1 MLHDILSTAPAL
13 VATVKT
19 LLLDRPELAIFAA
32 LIVGYAIGSIKLGPF
47 QLGGVAGT
55 LLAALVI
62 GQVGVVIDP
71 SLQRFMFTLFIY
83 ALGFSVAPQFFA
95 SVDRTTWTWTLLVIV
110 EVVLIIVVV
119 FVAAYLFKLDVGTA
133 SGLLAGAATESA
145 LVGTAS
151 EAIGRL
157 GLSPAA
163 TQAFQANVATSYALC
178 YIFGLITIVLF
189 ASQAAP
195 KLLGIDLRKDARR
208 VLAQLGGADQNLDSD
223 QSQSFPLLVSRG
235 FGVTA
240 ASGKTVA
247 AVEAELDGDATIESV
262 QRGDGQIPVTGALL
276 LNEGDEVAI
285 SGLRKALARAA
296 RVIGPELGDPA
307 AVKFIVETRD
317 VVLTRRPMHGSA
329 MADVI
334 KFLRTSNCHGVYL
347 AGITR
352 MERILPLL
360 PGSKV
365 RLGDVLRLFGKPEDV
380 ARAAGLLGE
389 ANAPDNVTDFVYLG
403 GGLVIGVL
411 IGMVTVPFAGA
422 SLSLGSAGALLS
434 GLAFGWLRSL
444 RPTFGKFPPAATQI
458 LKDLGLSVYIA
469 SIGLTS
475 APSILALLEQRG
487 WELPIAAIFLSLLPP
502 LASLYIGRY
511 LLHIEPA
518 ILCGAVA
525 GQHASTPA
533 INATEAIAGNSV
545 PVIGYT
551 VTYAIANIL
560 LPLLGPIFVAA
571 FAATHTI
578 AP

>member
-1 MLHDILSTAPAL
+1 MLHSLFTA
-13 VATVKT
+13 
-19 LLLDRPELAIFAA
+19 RPELAIFGA
-32 LIVGYAIGSIKLGPF
+32 LILGYAIGAVKVGPF

-62 GQVGVVIDP
+62 GQIGVHIDP

-95 SVDRTTWTWTLLVIV
+95 SVDRMTWTWTLLVIV
-110 EVVLIIVVV
+110 EVVLIIIVV

-133 SGLLAGAATESA
+133 SGLLAGAGTESA

-163 TQAFQANVATSYALC
+163 TQALQANVASAYALC

-189 ASQAAP
+189 TSQAAP
-195 KLLGIDLRKDARR
+195 KLLGIDLREDARR

-223 QSQSFPLLVSRG
+223 QSHSFPSLVSRG
-235 FGVTA
+235 FRVTA

-247 AVEAELDGDATIESV
+247 TVEAELDGDATIESV
-262 QRGDGQIPVTGALL
+262 RRGDGQIPATGGIL
-276 LNEGDEVAI
+276 LNKDDEVAV
-285 SGLRKALARAA
+285 SGLRTALAGASH
-296 RVIGPELGDPA
+296 VIGPELGDPT

-317 VVLTRRPMHGSA
+317 VVLTHRPMHGSTL
-329 MADVI
+329 ADII
-334 KFLRTSNCHGVYL
+334 KFLRTSDCRGVYL

-352 MERILPLL
+352 MERVLPPL
-360 PGSKV
+360 PDFRV

-380 ARAAGLLGE
+380 ARAAHLLGE
-389 ANAPDNVTDFVYLG
+389 AKVPDNVTDFVYLG
-403 GGLVIGVL
+403 GGLVIGIL

-422 SLSLGSAGALLS
+422 SLSMGSAGALLS

-458 LKDLGLSVYIA
+458 LKDLGLSVFIA

-475 APSILALLEQRG
+475 APSILALLEKRG

-511 LLHIEPA
+511 LLHIEPT
-518 ILCGAVA
+518 ILCGAIA

-533 INATEAIAGNSV
+533 INATEAVAGNSV

-551 VTYAIANIL
+551 VTYAIANVL

-571 FAATHTI
+571 FAATHTM

>member
-1 MLHDILSTAPAL
+1 MLHSLFTA
-13 VATVKT
+13 
-19 LLLDRPELAIFAA
+19 RPELSIFSA
-32 LIVGYAIGSIKLGPF
+32 LMLGYGIGAVKVGPF

-62 GQVGVVIDP
+62 GQIGVHIDP

-83 ALGFSVAPQFFA
+83 SLGFSVAPQFFA

-119 FVAAYLFKLDVGTA
+119 FVAAYLFKLDIGTA
-133 SGLLAGAATESA
+133 SGLLAGAGTESA

-163 TQAFQANVATSYALC
+163 TQAFQANVASAYALC

-195 KLLGIDLRKDARR
+195 KMLGIDLREDARR

-223 QSQSFPLLVSRG
+223 QTHSFPSLVSRG
-235 FGVTA
+235 FRVMA

-247 AVEAELDGDATIESV
+247 VVEAELDGDATIESV
-262 QRGDGQIPVTGALL
+262 RRGDGQVPVTGAFS
-276 LNEGDEVAI
+276 LNKDDEVAV
-285 SGLRKALARAA
+285 SGLRTALARAA
-296 RVIGPELGDPA
+296 HVIGPELGDPT

-317 VVLTRRPMHGSA
+317 VVLTHRPMRGSA
-329 MADVI
+329 LADII
-334 KFLRTSNCHGVYL
+334 KFLRTSDCHGVYL

-352 MERILPLL
+352 MERVLPPL
-360 PGSKV
+360 PGFRV

-380 ARAAGLLGE
+380 ARAAHLLGE
-389 ANAPDNVTDFVYLG
+389 AKLPDNVTDFVYLG
-403 GGLVIGVL
+403 GGLVIGIL

-422 SLSLGSAGALLS
+422 SLSMGSAGALLS

-458 LKDLGLSVYIA
+458 LKDLGLSVFIA

-475 APSILALLEQRG
+475 APSILALLEKRG

-518 ILCGAVA
+518 ILCGAIA

-533 INATEAIAGNSV
+533 INATEAVAGNSV

-560 LPLLGPIFVAA
+560 LPLLGPFFVAA

-578 AP
+578 AS